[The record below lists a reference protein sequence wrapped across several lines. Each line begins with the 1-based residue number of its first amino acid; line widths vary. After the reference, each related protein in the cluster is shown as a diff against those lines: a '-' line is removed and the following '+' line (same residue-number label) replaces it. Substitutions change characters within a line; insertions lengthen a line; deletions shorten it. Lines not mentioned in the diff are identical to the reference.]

1 MTLRVDLKSV
11 AVSEVVSH
19 SSKITGVVVP
29 PRFRV
34 GIRLQDWSEGFG
46 YRIVAGIAQ
55 FLGEEGSW
63 EVDYDHRHCGD
74 LWSTPITEDWTGDGL
89 LVFRHTAREAEAWRK
104 KGIRVLNLSAEL
116 PGGVAFPRLT
126 LDNGAVAERAVEYLA
141 GLGLRQLAYWHD
153 PCRAYSLERL
163 HGFEVAAA
171 AAGCDVRTLVAP
183 IGGLSPARKV
193 KVIEKTVIPQ
203 LLALP
208 RPCGLLAKDDVAGL
222 AVLRLCRKLGI
233 RCPEDLAVLAVND
246 DPAHCQLSWP
256 ALSSIRFP
264 GRRFGYLAARL
275 LHELMTGEREDGP
288 WRELVQ
294 PGPVV
299 PRLSSGRIEF
309 PDPAVGPAM
318 TVIAREAPLRPLSV
332 IEVCH
337 EVGVSRELLRSRMQ
351 ALIGRTPKQE
361 IDRVRLAALEAKL
374 AFTDL
379 TLAMI
384 ADEMKFYGA
393 DDLSRFYR
401 RLRGRAPGQ
410 FRARQAGDH
419 G

>member
-1 MTLRVDLKSV
+1 MTLHNDLKSL
-11 AVSEVVSH
+11 AVSEVISQ
-19 SSKITGVVVP
+19 SSRFPGVLVP

-46 YRIVAGIAQ
+46 YRIIPGIAQ
-55 FLGEEGSW
+55 FLGEAGPW
-63 EVDYDHRHCGD
+63 EIDYDHRHCGD
-74 LWSTPITEDWTGDGL
+74 LWSTPITEDWKGDGL
-89 LVFRHTAREAEAWRK
+89 MVFRHTAREAAAWRK
-104 KGIRVLNLSAEL
+104 KGIRVLNLSAEF
-116 PGGVAFPRLT
+116 PDGEPFPRLT
-126 LDNGAVAERAVEYLA
+126 VDNGALAERAVEYLT
-141 GLGLRQLAYWHD
+141 GLGLRDLAYWHD
-153 PCRAYSLERL
+153 PCRGYSLERL
-163 HGFEVAAA
+163 HAFEAASA
-171 AAGCDVRTLVAP
+171 ALGCKVQTLVVP
-183 IGGLSPARKV
+183 TGGLSPARKA
-193 KVIEKTVIPQ
+193 KVMEKTAVPQ

-222 AVLRLCRKLGI
+222 AAVRLCRKLGI

-264 GRRFGYLAARL
+264 GRRFGYSAARL

-299 PRLSSGRIEF
+299 PRQSSGRIEF
-309 PDPAVGPAM
+309 PDSAVAPAM

-337 EVGVSRELLRSRMQ
+337 EAGVSRELLRSRMQ

-379 TLAMI
+379 TLAAI

-410 FRARQAGDH
+410 FRAGQASDQV
-419 G
+419 

>member
-1 MTLRVDLKSV
+1 M
-11 AVSEVVSH
+11 
-19 SSKITGVVVP
+19 P

-46 YRIVAGIAQ
+46 YRIIPGIAQ
-55 FLGEEGSW
+55 FLGEAGPW
-63 EVDYDHRHCGD
+63 EIDYDHRHCGD
-74 LWSTPITEDWTGDGL
+74 LWSTPITEDWKGDGL
-89 LVFRHTAREAEAWRK
+89 MVFRHTAREAAAWRK
-104 KGIRVLNLSAEL
+104 KGIRVLNLSAEF
-116 PGGVAFPRLT
+116 PDGEPFPRLT
-126 LDNGAVAERAVEYLA
+126 VDNGALAERAVEYLT
-141 GLGLRQLAYWHD
+141 GLGLRDLAYWHD
-153 PCRAYSLERL
+153 PCRGYSLERL
-163 HGFEVAAA
+163 HAFEAASA
-171 AAGCDVRTLVAP
+171 ALGCKVQTLVVP
-183 IGGLSPARKV
+183 TGGLSPARKA
-193 KVIEKTVIPQ
+193 KVMEKTAVPQ

-222 AVLRLCRKLGI
+222 AAVRLCRKLGI

-264 GRRFGYLAARL
+264 GRRFGYSAARL

-299 PRLSSGRIEF
+299 PRQSSGRIEF
-309 PDPAVGPAM
+309 PDSAVAPAM

-337 EVGVSRELLRSRMQ
+337 EAGVSRELLRSRMQ

-379 TLAMI
+379 TLAAI

-410 FRARQAGDH
+410 FRAGQASDQV
-419 G
+419 